1 MSNATK
7 ITALCSIA
15 VDQDN
20 RTLFDRSNGG
30 LFLRQLRF
38 QRIVPPWDAPRAA
51 DPKPERPQT
60 TREKIE
66 GCSSPWD
73 GNHNG
78 FERQIQSRLNDPSS
92 METHETRFGTS
103 DPDGDGRVAISM
115 NYSARNAFGGRVRSL
130 AWGELN
136 YNDCSVQVTSY

>member
-1 MSNATK
+1 MVAFFFGNFGSSGSSSR
-7 ITALCSIA
+7 TAL
-15 VDQDN
+15 
-20 RTLFDRSNGG
+20 
-30 LFLRQLRF
+30 
-38 QRIVPPWDAPRAA
+38 
-51 DPKPERPQT
+51 PERPQT